1 MTRIGAIV
9 CLVAIGTVYHRSLG
23 LLRNLSMRDC
33 DPMYWEKG
41 TRLNLTRV
49 EDVGDSVEAR
59 DEMVL

>member
-1 MTRIGAIV
+1 
-9 CLVAIGTVYHRSLG
+9 
-23 LLRNLSMRDC
+23 MRDR
-33 DPMYWEKG
+33 DTMYWEKG